1 MKLSTRGRYATRIL
15 LCIAREQDGGPVRK
29 QLVAERERVSSDYV
43 EQILVALRSSGL
55 VNSHRG
61 AKGGFTLAKRP
72 EEITVWQV
80 LLASEGPIGLVPCLG
95 NETHCRHTGTCV
107 TRTLWE
113 GAAELLQNYFQD
125 VTLKD
130 LIEREEQLLGEQVLM
145 FDI

>member
-29 QLVAERERVSSDYV
+29 QLIADRERVSSDYV

-61 AKGGFTLAKRP
+61 AKGGFTLARGP
-72 EEITVWQV
+72 ADITIWEV
-80 LLASEGPIGLVPCLG
+80 LQASEGPIGLVPCLG
-95 NETHCRHTGTCV
+95 NEAHCRHTGTCV

-113 GAAELLQNYFQD
+113 GAATLLHDYFQG
-125 VTLKD
+125 VTLKE
-130 LIEREEQLLGEQVLM
+130 LVEREEKLIGEQVLM
-145 FDI
+145 YDI